1 MHCTG
6 NFEIVIT
13 VHIQVRRKHHEGTV
27 LNISVHCAGDFDRD
41 RARGGAEGALAPP
54 PPLWCHKKMMRK
66 LENSLVSD

>member
-27 LNISVHCAGDFDRD
+27 LNISGLCGGVFERGRAG
-41 RARGGAEGALAPP
+41 GGAEGALAPP
-54 PPLWCHKKMMRK
+54 PHCGAIKK
-66 LENSLVSD
+66 